1 MAKKTQFMQ
10 WIDRQL
16 EQDPEFN
23 RQVQEVLNEMRI
35 EQDLAALRTER
46 EVSQAALARRL
57 GVSQQAIAKIESG
70 RVKNLELK
78 TLVRYAAALGAGIK
92 VEIVKNARPNK
103 VVSLKTAR
111 AKA

>member
-1 MAKKTQFMQ
+1 M
-10 WIDRQL
+10 
-16 EQDPEFN
+16 
-23 RQVQEVLNEMRI
+23 
-35 EQDLAALRTER
+35 
-46 EVSQAALARRL
+46 
-57 GVSQQAIAKIESG
+57 SQQAIAKIESG